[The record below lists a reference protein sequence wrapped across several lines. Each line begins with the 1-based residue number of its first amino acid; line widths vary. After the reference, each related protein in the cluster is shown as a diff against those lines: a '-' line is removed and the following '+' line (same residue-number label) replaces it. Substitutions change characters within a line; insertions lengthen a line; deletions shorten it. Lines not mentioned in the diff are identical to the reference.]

1 MRVLQSTPVLNST
14 SAVTGEDAYRLRAEQ
29 TAGIRVALCAPG
41 ESWGGVEQFV
51 DSLSRYFRTTGVPV
65 LVILFFDGPLRAKLE
80 ASGTPVHVM
89 RSRYGDPRIVFEF
102 ARILRQHQ
110 IDVVHAHGYKATILG
125 AAAARLSGARLVRTE
140 HGLLEPEHRGWV
152 RLKMRFNSRLEKVV
166 SRLAADAVVF
176 VSNDVQTSAK
186 SAGPHTL
193 QKVVYNGFEP
203 LPPSTD
209 LSLEGFDSDR
219 RLFNVGIIGR
229 LVGVKG
235 HAHLLEAMER
245 LRGLDNL
252 RLYVFGDGPLET
264 HYRSQVE
271 QAGLTGVVR
280 FMGFR
285 PNVQDYL
292 RRLDLLV
299 MPSLHEGLPFTLL
312 EAMYH
317 RIPIVAS
324 RVGGLAEVIRDDV
337 DGVLVRPGDPA
348 ELADAIERLYRD
360 ANRRK
365 QISDNAYQT
374 VVSKF
379 LIDSMADQ
387 YLAVYRQA
395 MAG

>member
-1 MRVLQSTPVLNST
+1 MLNYASVA
-14 SAVTGEDAYRLRAEQ
+14 SSEDACRFRAGQ
-29 TAGIRVALCAPG
+29 AADIRVALCAPG

-51 DSLSRYFRTTGVPV
+51 DSLSRHFEASGVPV
-65 LVILFFDGPLRAKLE
+65 VVILFFDGPLRAKLE
-80 ASGTPVHVM
+80 AAGTPVHVM
-89 RSRYGDPRIVFEF
+89 RSRYGDPRIV
-102 ARILRQHQ
+102 LR
-110 IDVVHAHGYKATILG
+110 VCACP
-125 AAAARLSGARLVRTE
+125 AAAQDRRPSRSRLQSHHTGRDGRPAERCAAGPNG
-140 HGLLEPEHRGWV
+140 HGRLEPEHRGWV
-152 RLKMRFNSRLEKVV
+152 RLKMRFNSRLETVV

-176 VSNDVQTSAK
+176 VSNDVQSAAR
-186 SAGPHTL
+186 SVGPRTL
-193 QKVVYNGFEP
+193 QKVVYNGFQP
-203 LPPSTD
+203 LPSTD
-209 LSLEGFDSDR
+209 AALEGFDRDR

-235 HAHLLEAMER
+235 HAHLFEAMER
-245 LRGLDNL
+245 LRGLDDV

-264 HYRSQVE
+264 HYRMQVE
-271 QAGLTGVVR
+271 KAGLAAVVH

-324 RVGGLAEVIRDDV
+324 RVGGLAEAIHDDV
-337 DGVLVRPGDPA
+337 NGVLVRPGDPA
-348 ELADAIERLYRD
+348 DLAAAIEQLYRD

-365 QISDNAYQT
+365 RISENAHQT
-374 VVSKF
+374 VISKY

-387 YLAVYRQA
+387 DSAVYRQT